1 MKCIC
6 SAKDICGQ
14 KDCEHAKVHQY
25 NDTRKGCG
33 NMRCTKIAEHSAISI
48 PEAEK
53 LASEGKTIN
62 NAATC
67 VEVK

>member
-6 SAKDICGQ
+6 SAKDLCGR
-14 KDCEHAKVHQY
+14 KNCDHAKAHRY
-25 NDTRKGCG
+25 NDTRGCG
-33 NMRCTKIAEHSAISI
+33 NIRCDHIAEHGAITI
-48 PEAEK
+48 PQAEA

-67 VEVK
+67 IEVK